1 MALNS
6 FFLLIGLTLL
16 FLGSDWLVRGASNL
30 AFSLSIRP
38 IIIGLTVVAFATS
51 APELLVSL
59 VAATKGSSGLSVGN
73 ILGSNVIN
81 IALVLGS
88 SALVK
93 PLKVNKKIVSK
104 ELPYMIGASFLFWF
118 LCLDGK
124 IGRID
129 GLILL
134 GVLAVF
140 IIYGIMTARDIKKK
154 REQLKKTSLKNYAF
168 NGFLILT
175 GLVCLW
181 KGSDFVVNSAV
192 FIARSFGF
200 SELFIG
206 LSIVAFGTS
215 LPELATSVVAVSKDE
230 SDISLGNVVG
240 SNLFNICMVMGTVG
254 LLNPISIDSS
264 LNRFEFPAML
274 FLPCLLLIFSRSGYK
289 INRSQGLIFILSF
302 FLYVGGSYWM
312 VR

>member
-1 MALNS
+1 M
-6 FFLLIGLTLL
+6 L

-38 IIIGLTVVAFATS
+38 IVIGLTVVAFATS

-59 VAATKGSSGLSVGN
+59 VAAAKGSSGVSVGN

-93 PLKVNKKIVSK
+93 PLKINKKIVSK

-124 IGRID
+124 IGRTD

-140 IIYGIMTARDIKKK
+140 IIYGIMTARDIRKE
-154 REQLKKTSLKNYAF
+154 REQIEKPSLKNYAF

-175 GLVCLW
+175 GLICLG
-181 KGSDFVVNSAV
+181 KGADFVVNSAV

-274 FLPCLLLIFSRSGYK
+274 FLSCLLLIFARSGYK

>member
-1 MALNS
+1 MALNG

-129 GLILL
+129 GFILL

-140 IIYGIMTARDIKKK
+140 IIYGIMTARDQYYSALNLRI
-154 REQLKKTSLKNYAF
+154 Y
-168 NGFLILT
+168 LT
-175 GLVCLW
+175 
-181 KGSDFVVNSAV
+181 N
-192 FIARSFGF
+192 
-200 SELFIG
+200 
-206 LSIVAFGTS
+206 
-215 LPELATSVVAVSKDE
+215 
-230 SDISLGNVVG
+230 
-240 SNLFNICMVMGTVG
+240 
-254 LLNPISIDSS
+254 
-264 LNRFEFPAML
+264 
-274 FLPCLLLIFSRSGYK
+274 
-289 INRSQGLIFILSF
+289 
-302 FLYVGGSYWM
+302 
-312 VR
+312 